1 MKKIITNIAKNHD
14 KIRNFIAI
22 ILYKLNLLPKEFEGR
37 VRSIYLTKKY
47 NKQFKK
53 LSLNYDKA
61 GFYSL
66 NPMPS
71 EDFLKKYYKDT
82 YWPSRTDKNYP
93 IRLRDIEHYK
103 FLIKKYQILMIS
115 QKKFLILGQV
125 MEVYLF
131 FFTYS

>member
-1 MKKIITNIAKNHD
+1 MIRFIEENQIIKNDKLINMKKIITNIAKNHD

-71 EDFLKKYYKDT
+71 EDFLK
-82 YWPSRTDKNYP
+82 N
-93 IRLRDIEHYK
+93 I
-103 FLIKKYQILMIS
+103 IKIPT
-115 QKKFLILGQV
+115 GQA
-125 MEVYLF
+125 EQ
-131 FFTYS
+131 TKIIQSG

>member
-53 LSLNYDKA
+53 LSLNYDKSW
-61 GFYSL
+61 FYSL

-103 FLIKKYQILMIS
+103 FLIKKYPNFNDKPKNS
-115 QKKFLILGQV
+115 
-125 MEVYLF
+125 
-131 FFTYS
+131 